1 MKMEYGWIDSHAHI
15 ASKGLVESFEALVM
29 NAKAEGIDKI
39 CIICGSVEEIED
51 ALEKTKTNPEMFD
64 LAIGIHPCDVKDSK
78 EEELEKMMT
87 YINHPQVVC
96 VGEIGLDYYWDD
108 SNREE
113 QKEIF
118 KRQISI
124 ANESGKPIAIH
135 VRNGEL
141 NAMDDVIAILKTHP
155 AAASGIVHCYSD
167 TVENA
172 QHLFDMGFYIGV
184 GGILTFKNGQ
194 NVRDVLNIA
203 PIDRILTE
211 TDSPYLAPVPKRG
224 KRNEPAFVRYT
235 GEKIGELKDLTPQE
249 VRKQIHQNYKQLFKR

>member
-1 MKMEYGWIDSHAHI
+1 MEYGWIDSHAHI
-15 ASKGLVESFEALVM
+15 ASEGLVESFDELVS
-29 NAKAEGIDKI
+29 NAKSEGIDKI
-39 CIICGSVEEIED
+39 CIICGSLKEIED
-51 ALEKTKTNPEMFD
+51 ALEKTKSDTDMFD
-64 LAIGIHPCDVKDSK
+64 LAIGIHPCDVKDAH
-78 EEELEKMMT
+78 EGDLEKMMA
-87 YINHPQVVC
+87 YLEHPQVVC

-113 QKEIF
+113 QKAVF
-118 KRQISI
+118 KRQLEI
-124 ANESGKPIAIH
+124 ANEFGKPVAIH
-135 VRNGEL
+135 VRNGEM
-141 NAMDDVIAILKTHP
+141 NAMEDVLQILESHP
-155 AAASGIVHCYSD
+155 ARASGIVHCYSD

-172 QHLFDMGFYIGV
+172 KRLFELGFYIGV

-235 GEKIGELKDLTPQE
+235 GEKIGELKDLTPQQ
-249 VRKQIHQNYKQLFKR
+249 VKSQIHQNYKTLFKR